1 MVDSAGNY
9 FSYLSR
15 FFDYFC
21 RNLGVWSSYLYSIL
35 NLKNHS
41 LLLIFVMAGML
52 GYFLLASPVLMD
64 DGFHYEGFAESL
76 AHGKLDFKS
85 FYGFQG
91 LSFFAVPIFWL
102 TSSHNSVII
111 VSIIF
116 SLLSVPLAY
125 LVGRDYYQR
134 AGLPAEALPTG
145 QAGSAKA
152 GLYFLVLFLLT
163 PYPYTTMFRGF
174 QEAALLF
181 FILLII
187 YGSLNKKLWTPL
199 AWAVGGI
206 VKPFALVLFPL
217 FAKNFLTSD
226 VRKLVW
232 VFAAL
237 AVGALYLGASY
248 YQTGHL
254 VNNAAINSYQGNF
267 DTGNPP
273 PLVESFVFGIKG
285 YLRVAANLFLS
296 FRKIMISP
304 LVVVL
309 GALALLFNKN
319 LRLRKEIILAVI
331 LNFILVGSLT
341 FSFSKYLLPMTTLF
355 ALVSVGYLLKYKWLM
370 PLVFVDSFFVFLPIW
385 NYFGQSFWSNAYL
398 YFSPLYLGV
407 SLFLYE
413 RLIAGK
419 NKTGVVKKFE

>member
-21 RNLGVWSSYLYSIL
+21 RNLGLWSSYLYFIL

-52 GYFLLASPVLMD
+52 GYFFLASPILMD

-76 AHGKLDFKS
+76 AHGKLDFKL
-85 FYGFQG
+85 FYGFHG

-102 TSSHNSVII
+102 TSSHNSII
-111 VSIIF
+111 IASIIF
-116 SLLSVPLAY
+116 SLLSIPLAY
-125 LVGRDYYQR
+125 FIGREYYQNK
-134 AGLPAEALPTG
+134 
-145 QAGSAKA
+145 QAGI
-152 GLYFLVLFLLT
+152 YFLVLFLLT
-163 PYPYTTMFRGF
+163 PYLYTTMFRGF

-206 VKPFALVLFPL
+206 VKPFVLVLLPL
-217 FAKNFLTSD
+217 FSKHLLGSSTPKLRVTFILLAFLIG
-226 VRKLVW
+226 
-232 VFAAL
+232 
-237 AVGALYLGASY
+237 GAYLGASY

-273 PLVESFVFGIKG
+273 PLVESFAPSAKG
-285 YLRVAANLFLS
+285 FLRVAANLLLS
-296 FRKIMISP
+296 FRKIMVSP
-304 LVVVL
+304 LIMVL
-309 GALALLFNKN
+309 GVLALLFNKN
-319 LRLRKEIILAVI
+319 LRLRKEIILAII
-331 LNFILVGSLT
+331 LNFLLVGSLT

-355 ALVSVGYLLKYKWLM
+355 ALASVSYLLKYRWLM
-370 PLVFVDSFFVFLPIW
+370 WLVFIDSFFVFLPIW
-385 NYFGQSFWSNAYL
+385 NYFGHNFWPNIYIYL
-398 YFSPLYLGV
+398 LPFWTAIAIFLFSRKEKL
-407 SLFLYE
+407 S
-413 RLIAGK
+413 
-419 NKTGVVKKFE
+419 

>member
-1 MVDSAGNY
+1 MNKVNPA
-9 FSYLSR
+9 
-15 FFDYFC
+15 
-21 RNLGVWSSYLYSIL
+21 IL
-35 NLKNHS
+35 
-41 LLLIFVMAGML
+41 IVFIIVAMFA
-52 GYFLLASPVLMD
+52 YFLLATPIMMD
-64 DGFHYEGFAESL
+64 DGEQYEGFAESL
-76 AHGKLDFKS
+76 AHGNLDFKS

-102 TSSHNSVII
+102 TGSHNSVII
-111 VSIIF
+111 ASIIF
-116 SLLSVPLAY
+116 SLLSIPLAY
-125 LVGRDYYQR
+125 FIGREYYQSKR
-134 AGLPAEALPTG
+134 
-145 QAGSAKA
+145 A
-152 GLYFLVLFLLT
+152 GLYFLILFLLT

-187 YGSLNKKLWTPL
+187 YASTHKKVWTPV
-199 AWAVGGI
+199 AWAIGGI
-206 VKPFALVLFPL
+206 IKPFALVLLPL
-217 FAKNFLTSD
+217 FSKQLLGSSTP
-226 VRKLVW
+226 KLRIILILL
-232 VFAAL
+232 AL
-237 AVGALYLGASY
+237 LIGGAYLGASY

-273 PLVESFVFGIKG
+273 PLVESFALSTKG
-285 YLRVAANLFLS
+285 FLRVGANLLLP
-296 FRKIMISP
+296 FRKIMVSP

-309 GALALLFNKN
+309 GALSLLRGQVLSSKVPDP
-319 LRLRKEIILAVI
+319 LRKEIILAVI

-355 ALVSVGYLLKYKWLM
+355 ALASVSYLLKHKWLM
-370 PLVFVDSFFVFLPIW
+370 WLVFVDSFFVFLPIW

-398 YFSPLYLGV
+398 YFLPLYLGA

>member
-1 MVDSAGNY
+1 MKKVNPA
-9 FSYLSR
+9 
-15 FFDYFC
+15 
-21 RNLGVWSSYLYSIL
+21 IL
-35 NLKNHS
+35 
-41 LLLIFVMAGML
+41 IVFIVAAMFA
-52 GYFLLASPVLMD
+52 YFLLATPIMMD
-64 DGFHYEGFAESL
+64 DGEQYEGFAESL
-76 AHGKLDFKS
+76 SRGKLDFKS

-102 TSSHNSVII
+102 TGSHNSII
-111 VSIIF
+111 IASIIF
-116 SLLSVPLAY
+116 SLLSIPLAY
-125 LVGRDYYQR
+125 FIGKEYYQSKR
-134 AGLPAEALPTG
+134 AGLN
-145 QAGSAKA
+145 
-152 GLYFLVLFLLT
+152 FLILFLLT

-309 GALALLFNKN
+309 GALALLRGQVLSSKVPDP
-319 LRLRKEIILAVI
+319 LRKEIILAVI

-370 PLVFVDSFFVFLPIW
+370 PLVFIDSFFVFLPIW